1 MIEIG
6 LSLGLIIAGI
16 AWFIRDLP
24 GILSAPRTATIRSK
38 SYGAPL
44 LRREDD
50 PERFDRLVAYRRKQL
65 VWPALMLAGG
75 VVLLA
80 LVILGIA
87 RMAATAG

>member
-24 GILSAPRTATIRSK
+24 GILSAPRTARIRSK

-44 LRREDD
+44 LRR
-50 PERFDRLVAYRRKQL
+50 
-65 VWPALMLAGG
+65 